1 MTVISIAN
9 DFSSRPLGRYHPED
23 GQFSGERF
31 RTKFLVPALKQT
43 SNKIS
48 INLDGLKMLTSSFM
62 EEAFGGLV
70 RKEGFDAKEL
80 LDRLE
85 FDHTDPFDENYVKE
99 VIADI
104 REAIPETVGA

>member
-1 MTVISIAN
+1 
-9 DFSSRPLGRYHPED
+9 
-23 GQFSGERF
+23 
-31 RTKFLVPALKQT
+31 
-43 SNKIS
+43 
-48 INLDGLKMLTSSFM
+48 M

-99 VIADI
+99 IIADI